1 MPVLLG
7 KKPNSLIPPHQ
18 FRASARPL
26 PPTDNGGM
34 NITVHS
40 SFEALPEAA
49 RQRWGY
55 PSQANFFL
63 SLDWFRVLAET
74 ALPNT
79 VQLRLYLV
87 SDAQGEPLSV
97 LACYAEHGRRNLH
110 SLTNFYSNEFS
121 PSLLNGASDSS
132 SILSAVMT
140 YIAAERPAW
149 QRIDLRVMR
158 SNEPVFEDMQ
168 QALRQQGFAV
178 HRYFQYENWFIRT
191 AGTNFDTY
199 FAARP
204 SQLRNTVS
212 RRERKLKREHECHVE
227 IFSAPSPELEAALA
241 HFMTVYQGS
250 WKQPEP
256 YPDFI
261 AALARNAARCGVLR
275 LGVLTLGGQPA
286 AAQLWVTSGG
296 RAMIYKLAYDEKY
309 RDLSVGSVL
318 SSALFRQ
325 ALDEDQV
332 SEIDYGVGSE
342 PYKRDWMT
350 EVRHIEG
357 LVAFNTRTLSGRLQ
371 ALVESA
377 KRAVQRLRTR
387 FKH

>member
-1 MPVLLG
+1 
-7 KKPNSLIPPHQ
+7 
-18 FRASARPL
+18 
-26 PPTDNGGM
+26 M

-40 SFEALPEAA
+40 SFETLPTAA
-49 RQRWGY
+49 QQRWSH

-74 ALPNT
+74 AMPAT
-79 VQLRLYLV
+79 AQLRLYLV

-97 LACYAEHGRRNLH
+97 LACYAERGCRNLH

-121 PSLLNGASDSS
+121 LSPLNSASDSS
-132 SILSAVMT
+132 SVLSTLCT
-140 YIAAERPAW
+140 YIAAEKPAW
-149 QRIDLRVMR
+149 HRIDLRVMR
-158 SNEPVFEDMQ
+158 SNEPVFDGLQ
-168 QALRQQGFAV
+168 QTLRQQGFAV

-204 SQLRNTVS
+204 SQMRNTVS
-212 RRERKLKREHECHVE
+212 RRERKLKREHDCHVA
-227 IFSAPSPELEAALA
+227 IFSTPGPELETALA
-241 HFMTVYQGS
+241 HFITVYQGS

-275 LGVLTLGGQPA
+275 LGVLTLSGQPA

-325 ALDEDQV
+325 TLDEDQV
-332 SEIDYGVGSE
+332 GEIDYGVGSE
-342 PYKRDWMT
+342 PYKRDWMS
-350 EVRHIEG
+350 EVRHLEG
-357 LVAFNTRTLSGRLQ
+357 LVGFNTRTLRGRLQ
-371 ALVESA
+371 ASIESA
-377 KRAVQRLRTR
+377 KHAARGLRAR
-387 FKH
+387 FKR